1 VKAHQAE
8 HAVAQMCALL
18 EVSTSGYYA
27 WLKRSPSARARA
39 DRELTETIR
48 EIWKASDGT
57 YGAPRVHAELAY
69 HYGIGVGRKRV
80 ARLMAAAGIQ
90 GVSRRKWVR
99 TTLADERSRPAPD
112 LVQRQFTAT
121 APNQV
126 WVADITFI
134 STWEGWVYLAAVQ
147 DMWSRRIVGWALAD
161 HMRTELVQK
170 ALDMAIET
178 RRPHRVIHHSD
189 QGSQYTSVAFGLAS
203 HEAGIVPS
211 MGSVGDC
218 YDNAMAESFFA
229 TLKTE
234 RVHRRSYKTRTEA
247 ITDVFTWIEGRYN
260 TRRRHSSV
268 NYLSPSEYEKRHW
281 PTNQP

>member
-1 VKAHQAE
+1 
-8 HAVAQMCALL
+8 MCELL

-27 WLKRSPSARARA
+27 WLQRPPSPRQLEDRA
-39 DRELTETIR
+39 LTDTIV
-48 EIWKASDGT
+48 EIWKESDRT
-57 YGAPRVHAELAY
+57 YGAPRVHAELADDY
-69 HYGIGVGRKRV
+69 NIRVGRKRV

-90 GVSRRKWVR
+90 GVSRRKWVQ
-99 TTLADERSRPAPD
+99 TTLRDDKMRPAPD

-134 STWEGWVYLAAVQ
+134 PTWEGWVYLAAVE

-161 HMRTELVQK
+161 HMRTELVQT
-170 ALDMAIET
+170 ALDMAIAT
-178 RRPHRVIHHSD
+178 RRPNRVIHHSD
-189 QGSQYTSVAFGLAS
+189 QGSQYTSVAFGLAC
-203 HEAGIVPS
+203 HDAGVVPS

-234 RVHRRSYKTRTEA
+234 RVHRRTYKTKTEA
-247 ITDVFTWIEGRYN
+247 INDVFAWIEGRYN
-260 TRRRHSSV
+260 TRRRHSALS
-268 NYLSPSEYEKRHW
+268 YLAPATFERRHW
-281 PTNQP
+281 PNTP

>member
-1 VKAHQAE
+1 MKAHQAE
-8 HAVAQMCALL
+8 HVITRMCALL

-27 WLKRSPSARARA
+27 WLKRDRSARERA
-39 DRELTETIR
+39 DQELTETIR
-48 EIWKASDGT
+48 KIWKQSDRT
-57 YGAPRVHAELAY
+57 YGAPRVHAELAEDY
-69 HYGIGVGRKRV
+69 NIRVGRKRV
-80 ARLMAAAGIQ
+80 ARLMQIAGIQ

-99 TTLADERSRPAPD
+99 TTVRDERSRPAPD

-126 WVADITFI
+126 WVADITHI

-161 HMRTELVQK
+161 HMRTQLVQD
-170 ALDMAIET
+170 ALDMAIAT
-178 RRPHRVIHHSD
+178 RRPDKVIHHSD
-189 QGSQYTSVAFGLAS
+189 QGSQYTSVAFGLTT
-203 HEAGIVPS
+203 HDAGVVPS

-234 RVHRRSYKTRTEA
+234 RVHRHSYRTKTEA

-260 TRRRHSSV
+260 TRRRHSSIG
-268 NYLSPSEYEKRHW
+268 YLSPAQYERRHW
-281 PTNQP
+281 PTTQT